1 MKRIDIR
8 YGGTSYSVGGEELEA
23 LQAQIIRGASG
34 TPTWLKVNDGEGVR
48 RDAYL
53 LISPGVDI
61 SVIPISDPD
70 DVVVRA
76 PGPATAGNP
85 SPQDSD

>member
-8 YGGTSYSVGGEELEA
+8 YGGTSYSVGGHELEA

-61 SVIPISDPD
+61 SVIPVSNPD
-70 DVVVRA
+70 AVDGRT
-76 PGPATAGNP
+76 PGPATASNF
-85 SPQDSD
+85 SPQDPD